1 MTSRRW
7 FCFFARPRRATSLA
21 TRWLPMAGGSSSRV
35 ANDNAAG
42 SGGLL
47 ELTDA
52 HKSFGHLEVI
62 KGVSLAVRKGEHVVI
77 FGPSG
82 GGKSTLLRMMNL
94 LEVPDAGTLT
104 FEDRRYF
111 PYTDNIVNRARRLQ
125 ELRSRIGMVFQRFN
139 LYPHLDAIHNVT
151 LALTDVKKMSRRSA
165 RTKAEASLA
174 EVGLKD
180 RMDHYPAQ
188 LSGGQQQRVAIA
200 RALAMDPKLMLFDE
214 PTSAL
219 DPELIGEVL
228 GVMERLAR
236 EGMTMVVV
244 THEMGFARHVGDRLI
259 FISGGTIVESG
270 GREVLTA
277 PQHERTKTFLEA
289 VL

>member
-1 MTSRRW
+1 MV
-7 FCFFARPRRATSLA
+7 
-21 TRWLPMAGGSSSRV
+21 AGYSS
-35 ANDNAAG
+35 D
-42 SGGLL
+42 SGALL
-47 ELTDA
+47 DLREV
-52 HKSFGHLEVI
+52 HKSFGHVDVI
-62 KGVSLAVRKGEHVVI
+62 KGVTISVRRGEHVVI

-94 LEVPDAGTLT
+94 LEEPDQGTLT
-104 FEDRRYF
+104 FEGKQYF
-111 PYTDNIVNRARRLQ
+111 PHTENILNRHVVLQ
-125 ELRSRIGMVFQRFN
+125 QLRSQIGMVFQRFN
-139 LYPHLDAIHNVT
+139 LYPHLDALHNVT
-151 LALTDVKKMSRRSA
+151 LALTDVKKMSRKAA
-165 RTKAEASLA
+165 RKKAEASLA

-180 RMDHYPAQ
+180 RMDHYPSQ

-244 THEMGFARHVGDRLI
+244 THEMGFARKVGDNLV
-259 FISGGTIVESG
+259 FVSGGVIAESG
-270 GREVLTA
+270 GKEILSAPRE
-277 PQHERTKTFLEA
+277 QRTKAFLEA

>member
-1 MTSRRW
+1 MD
-7 FCFFARPRRATSLA
+7 
-21 TRWLPMAGGSSSRV
+21 V
-35 ANDNAAG
+35 AAG
-42 SGGLL
+42 AGSLL
-47 ELTDA
+47 ELKDV
-52 HKSFGHLEVI
+52 HKSFGHVDVI
-62 KGVSLAVRKGEHVVI
+62 KGVTVTVRKGEHVVI

-94 LEVPDAGTLT
+94 LEQPDKGTMT
-104 FEDRRYF
+104 FEGKQYF
-111 PYTDNIVNRARRLQ
+111 PPTDNMLNRHRVLQ
-125 ELRSRIGMVFQRFN
+125 QLRSQIGMVFQRFN
-139 LYPHLDAIHNVT
+139 LYPHLDALHNVT
-151 LALTDVKKMSRRSA
+151 LALTDVKGMSGRTA
-165 RTKAEASLA
+165 RQKAAACLA
-174 EVGLKD
+174 DVGLKD
-180 RMDHYPAQ
+180 RVDHYPAQ

-244 THEMGFARHVGDRLI
+244 THEMGFARRVGDRLL
-259 FISGGTIVESG
+259 FVSGGVIAESG
-270 GREVLTA
+270 GKEILSAPREA
-277 PQHERTKTFLEA
+277 RTKAFLEA

>member
-1 MTSRRW
+1 VAADVPST
-7 FCFFARPRRATSLA
+7 
-21 TRWLPMAGGSSSRV
+21 AG
-35 ANDNAAG
+35 A
-42 SGGLL
+42 LL
-47 ELTDA
+47 ELNEV
-52 HKSFGHLEVI
+52 HKSFGHVDVI
-62 KGVSLAVRKGEHVVI
+62 KGITVRVRKGEHVVI

-111 PYTDNIVNRARRLQ
+111 PYTDNVVNRARRLQ

-139 LYPHLDAIHNVT
+139 LYPHLDALHNVT
-151 LALTDVKKMSRRSA
+151 LALTDVKKMSRRAA

-174 EVGLKD
+174 EVGLHD

-244 THEMGFARHVGDRLI
+244 THEMGFARRVGDQLL
-259 FISGGTIVESG
+259 FVSGGTIVESG
-270 GREVLTA
+270 GRDILSS
-277 PQHERTKTFLEA
+277 PQHERTKAFLEA

>member
-1 MTSRRW
+1 MVD
-7 FCFFARPRRATSLA
+7 
-21 TRWLPMAGGSSSRV
+21 GSSSKV
-35 ANDNAAG
+35 IAEAQTAVG
-42 SGGLL
+42 PLL
-47 ELTDA
+47 ELKDA
-52 HKSFGHLEVI
+52 HKSFGHVDVI
-62 KGVSLAVRKGEHVVI
+62 KGVTITVRKGEHVVI

-94 LEVPDAGTLT
+94 LETPDSGTLT
-104 FEDRRYF
+104 FEGKQYF
-111 PYTDNIVNRARRLQ
+111 PRNDSVLTHHRVLQ
-125 ELRSRIGMVFQRFN
+125 RLRSQIGMVFQRFN
-139 LYPHLDAIHNVT
+139 LYPHLDAMHNVT
-151 LALTDVKKMSRRSA
+151 LALTDVKKMSRKAAWR
-165 RTKAEASLA
+165 KAEASLA

-244 THEMGFARHVGDRLI
+244 THEMGFARRVGDRLI
-259 FISGGTIVESG
+259 FISGGAIAESG
-270 GREVLTA
+270 GKEVLSA
-277 PQHERTKTFLEA
+277 PQEERTKAFLEA

>member
-1 MTSRRW
+1 VSVDL
-7 FCFFARPRRATSLA
+7 AAT
-21 TRWLPMAGGSSSRV
+21 AGP
-35 ANDNAAG
+35 
-42 SGGLL
+42 LL
-47 ELTDA
+47 ELADV
-52 HKSFGHLEVI
+52 HKSFGHVYVI
-62 KGVSLAVRKGEHVVI
+62 KGITVTVRKGEHVVI

-94 LEVPDAGTLT
+94 LEVPDRGTLT
-104 FEDRRYF
+104 FEGKQCF
-111 PYTDNIVNRARRLQ
+111 PPSGHVVGKARQLQRLRQ
-125 ELRSRIGMVFQRFN
+125 QIGMVFQRFN
-139 LYPHLDAIHNVT
+139 LYPHLDALHNVT
-151 LALTDVKKMSRRSA
+151 LALTDAKKMSWKAA
-165 RTKAEASLA
+165 REKAEASLA

-244 THEMGFARHVGDRLI
+244 THEMGFARRVGDRLL
-259 FISGGTIVESG
+259 FISGGVLAESG
-270 GREVLTA
+270 GKEVLTS
-277 PQHERTKTFLEA
+277 PREERTKAFLDA

>member
-1 MTSRRW
+1 MVD
-7 FCFFARPRRATSLA
+7 
-21 TRWLPMAGGSSSRV
+21 GSSSNV
-35 ANDNAAG
+35 GAEALAG
-42 SGGLL
+42 GRPLL
-47 ELTDA
+47 ELKDA
-52 HKSFGHLEVI
+52 HKSFGHVSVI
-62 KGVSLAVRKGEHVVI
+62 KGVTITVRKGEHVVI

-94 LEVPDAGTLT
+94 LETPDSGTLT
-104 FEDRRYF
+104 FEGTQYF
-111 PYTDNIVNRARRLQ
+111 PRTANILNHHRVLQ
-125 ELRSRIGMVFQRFN
+125 QLRSQIGMVFQRFN
-139 LYPHLDAIHNVT
+139 LYPHLDAMHNVT
-151 LALTDVKKMSRRSA
+151 LALTDVKRMSRKAA
-165 RTKAEASLA
+165 RRKAEASLA

-180 RMDHYPAQ
+180 RMDHYPSQ

-244 THEMGFARHVGDRLI
+244 THEMGFARRVGDRLV
-259 FISGGTIVESG
+259 FVSGGVIAESG
-270 GREVLTA
+270 GKEVLSE
-277 PQHERTKTFLEA
+277 PQGERTRAFLEA

>member
-1 MTSRRW
+1 VD
-7 FCFFARPRRATSLA
+7 
-21 TRWLPMAGGSSSRV
+21 GSSTSVSADTEPSTRP
-35 ANDNAAG
+35 
-42 SGGLL
+42 LL
-47 ELTDA
+47 ELKDA
-52 HKSFGHLEVI
+52 HKSFGHVDVI
-62 KGVSLAVRKGEHVVI
+62 KGVSITVRKGEHVVI

-94 LEVPDAGTLT
+94 LEIPDSGTLT
-104 FEDRRYF
+104 FEGKQYF
-111 PYTDNIVNRARRLQ
+111 PYKDSVLNRHRMLQ
-125 ELRSRIGMVFQRFN
+125 RLRSQIGMVFQRFN
-139 LYPHLDAIHNVT
+139 LYPHLDALQNVT
-151 LALTDVKKMSRRSA
+151 LALTDVKKMSRRAA
-165 RTKAEASLA
+165 RIKAEASLA

-180 RMDHYPAQ
+180 RIDHYPAQ

-244 THEMGFARHVGDRLI
+244 THEMGFARRVGDRLL
-259 FISGGTIVESG
+259 FVSGGVIAESG
-270 GREVLTA
+270 GKEVLSG
-277 PQHERTKTFLEA
+277 PREERTKAFLEA

>member
-1 MTSRRW
+1 V
-7 FCFFARPRRATSLA
+7 ATDVPS
-21 TRWLPMAGGSSSRV
+21 TAG
-35 ANDNAAG
+35 A
-42 SGGLL
+42 LL
-47 ELTDA
+47 ELNEV
-52 HKSFGHLEVI
+52 HKSFGHVDVI
-62 KGVSLAVRKGEHVVI
+62 KGITVRVRKGEHVVI

-139 LYPHLDAIHNVT
+139 LYPHLDALHNVT

-244 THEMGFARHVGDRLI
+244 THEMGFARRVGDQLL
-259 FISGGTIVESG
+259 FVSGGTIVESG
-270 GREVLTA
+270 GRDILSS
-277 PQHERTKTFLEA
+277 PQHERTKAFLEA

>member
-1 MTSRRW
+1 MTHTQAD
-7 FCFFARPRRATSLA
+7 FT
-21 TRWLPMAGGSSSRV
+21 
-35 ANDNAAG
+35 
-42 SGGLL
+42 GGLL
-47 ELTDA
+47 VLDNVS
-52 HKSFGHLEVI
+52 KSFGHVEVI
-62 KGVSLAVRKGEHVVI
+62 KGISLTVRKGEHVVI

-94 LEVPDAGTLT
+94 LEVPDSGTVT
-104 FEDRRYF
+104 FQDRKYF
-111 PYTDNIVNRARRLQ
+111 PHAGNMINKAARLQ
-125 ELRSRIGMVFQRFN
+125 QLRSQIGMVFQRFN
-139 LYPHLDAIHNVT
+139 LYPHLTALQNVT
-151 LALTDVKKMSRRSA
+151 LALTDVKKMA
-165 RTKAEASLA
+165 RKAAREKGEARLA

-228 GVMERLAR
+228 GVMEKLAR
-236 EGMTMVVV
+236 EGMTMVAV
-244 THEMGFARHVGDRLI
+244 THEMGFAKRVGDHLV
-259 FISGGTIVESG
+259 FISGGVIAESG
-270 GREVLTA
+270 GKEVLSD
-277 PQHERTKTFLEA
+277 PQQERTKAFLEA

>member
-1 MTSRRW
+1 
-7 FCFFARPRRATSLA
+7 
-21 TRWLPMAGGSSSRV
+21 MAAGSSS
-35 ANDNAAG
+35 NAIAEVGAG
-42 SGGLL
+42 ALL
-47 ELTDA
+47 ELRDV
-52 HKSFGHLEVI
+52 HKSFGHVDVI
-62 KGVSLAVRKGEHVVI
+62 KGVTVTVRKGEHLVI

-94 LEVPDAGTLT
+94 LEIPDAGTLT
-104 FEDRRYF
+104 FEGQQYF
-111 PYTDNIVNRARRLQ
+111 PYKDQLINRARRLQ
-125 ELRSRIGMVFQRFN
+125 KLRTQIGMVFQRFN
-139 LYPHLDAIHNVT
+139 LYPHLDALHNVT
-151 LALTDVKKMSRRSA
+151 LALTDAKRMSRKVA
-165 RTKAEASLA
+165 REKAESSLA

-200 RALAMDPKLMLFDE
+200 RALAMDPKVMLFDE

-244 THEMGFARHVGDRLI
+244 THEMGFARHVGDRLL
-259 FISGGTIVESG
+259 FVSGGVIAESG
-270 GREVLTA
+270 GKEVLTN
-277 PQHERTKTFLEA
+277 PQQERTRSFLEA

>member
-1 MTSRRW
+1 MTQM
-7 FCFFARPRRATSLA
+7 AADLA
-21 TRWLPMAGGSSSRV
+21 GALLV
-35 ANDNAAG
+35 LDNV
-42 SGGLL
+42 S
-47 ELTDA
+47 
-52 HKSFGHLEVI
+52 KSFGHVEVI
-62 KGVSLAVRKGEHVVI
+62 KGITLTVRKGEHVVI

-82 GGKSTLLRMMNL
+82 GGKSTLLRLMNL
-94 LEVPDAGTLT
+94 LEVPDSGTVT

-111 PYTDNIVNRARRLQ
+111 PHSGSTLDRASRLQ
-125 ELRSRIGMVFQRFN
+125 QLRSQIGMVFQRFN
-139 LYPHLDAIHNVT
+139 LYPHLTALQNVT
-151 LALTDVKKMSRRSA
+151 LALTDVKKMNRNAA
-165 RTKAEASLA
+165 RDKAEAKLA

-228 GVMERLAR
+228 GVMEKLAR
-236 EGMTMVVV
+236 EGMTMVAV
-244 THEMGFARHVGDRLI
+244 THEMGFAKHVGDRLI
-259 FISGGTIVESG
+259 FVSGGVIAESG
-270 GREVLTA
+270 GKELLSN
-277 PQHERTKTFLEA
+277 PQQQRTKAFLEA

>member
-1 MTSRRW
+1 MSGVQ
-7 FCFFARPRRATSLA
+7 AT
-21 TRWLPMAGGSSSRV
+21 
-35 ANDNAAG
+35 DY
-42 SGGLL
+42 SGALL
-47 ELTDA
+47 ELKDV
-52 HKSFGHLEVI
+52 HKSFGHVDVI
-62 KGVSLAVRKGEHVVI
+62 NGVSLPVRKGEHVVI

-94 LEVPDAGTLT
+94 LEIPDSGTVS
-104 FEDRRYF
+104 FENRQYF
-111 PYTDNIVNRARRLQ
+111 PHSGNLLDRASRLQ
-125 ELRSRIGMVFQRFN
+125 QLRSQIGMVFQRFN
-139 LYPHLDAIHNVT
+139 LYPHLTALQNVS
-151 LALTDVKKMSRRSA
+151 LALTDVKRLSRKAA
-165 RTKAEASLA
+165 REKAQECLA
-174 EVGLKD
+174 DVGLKD
-180 RMDHYPAQ
+180 REEHYPAQ

-259 FISGGTIVESG
+259 FVSGGVIAESG
-270 GREVLTA
+270 GKEILSN
-277 PQHERTKTFLEA
+277 PQQERTKAFLEA

>member
-1 MTSRRW
+1 V
-7 FCFFARPRRATSLA
+7 AT
-21 TRWLPMAGGSSSRV
+21 
-35 ANDNAAG
+35 DNAAG
-42 SGGLL
+42 SGSLL

-94 LEVPDAGTLT
+94 LEVPDSGTLT
-104 FEDRRYF
+104 FEGRLYF
-111 PYTDNIVNRARRLQ
+111 PHRGMVLNRARHLQ
-125 ELRSRIGMVFQRFN
+125 QLRSQIGMVFQRFN
-139 LYPHLDAIHNVT
+139 LYPHLNALHNVT
-151 LALTDVKKMSRRSA
+151 LALTDVKKMSRKAA
-165 RTKAEASLA
+165 RLKAEASLA

-180 RMDHYPAQ
+180 RMDHYPSQ

-200 RALAMDPKLMLFDE
+200 RSLAMDPKLMLFDE

-244 THEMGFARHVGDRLI
+244 THEMGFARQVGDRLI

>member
-1 MTSRRW
+1 MIAVQPS
-7 FCFFARPRRATSLA
+7 ASGALLA
-21 TRWLPMAGGSSSRV
+21 LNNV
-35 ANDNAAG
+35 
-42 SGGLL
+42 
-47 ELTDA
+47 

-62 KGVSLAVRKGEHVVI
+62 KGISLTVRKGEHVVI

-94 LEVPDAGTLT
+94 LEIPDSGTVT
-104 FEDRRYF
+104 FEDTQYF
-111 PYTDNIVNRARRLQ
+111 PHSGTVFDKAGRLQ
-125 ELRSRIGMVFQRFN
+125 QLRSQIGMVFQRFN
-139 LYPHLDAIHNVT
+139 LYPHLTALQNVS
-151 LALTDVKKMSRRSA
+151 LALTDVKKMPRKPA
-165 RTKAEASLA
+165 REKAEARLA
-174 EVGLKD
+174 EVGLQD

-228 GVMERLAR
+228 GVMEKLAK
-236 EGMTMVVV
+236 EGMTMVAV
-244 THEMGFARHVGDRLI
+244 THEMGFAKRVGDRLV
-259 FISGGTIVESG
+259 FVSGGVIAESG
-270 GREVLTA
+270 GKEVLSH
-277 PQHERTKTFLEA
+277 PQNERTKAFLEA

>member
-1 MTSRRW
+1 
-7 FCFFARPRRATSLA
+7 
-21 TRWLPMAGGSSSRV
+21 MAADVPST
-35 ANDNAAG
+35 AG
-42 SGGLL
+42 ALL
-47 ELTDA
+47 ELKEV
-52 HKSFGHLEVI
+52 HKSFGHVDVI
-62 KGVSLAVRKGEHVVI
+62 KGITVRVRKGEHVVI

-111 PYTDNIVNRARRLQ
+111 PYTDNVVNRARRLQ

-139 LYPHLDAIHNVT
+139 LYPHLDALHNVT
-151 LALTDVKKMSRRSA
+151 LALTDVKKMSRGSA
-165 RTKAEASLA
+165 RKKAEASLA
-174 EVGLKD
+174 EVGLHD

-244 THEMGFARHVGDRLI
+244 THEMGFARRVGDQLL
-259 FISGGTIVESG
+259 FVSGGTIVESG
-270 GREVLTA
+270 GRDILSS
-277 PQHERTKTFLEA
+277 PQHERTKAFLEA

>member
-1 MTSRRW
+1 
-7 FCFFARPRRATSLA
+7 
-21 TRWLPMAGGSSSRV
+21 MAGFSS
-35 ANDNAAG
+35 D
-42 SGGLL
+42 SGALL
-47 ELTDA
+47 ELRDA
-52 HKSFGHLEVI
+52 HKSFGHVDVI
-62 KGVSLAVRKGEHVVI
+62 KGISISVRKGEHVVI

-94 LEVPDAGTLT
+94 LEVPDSGSLM
-104 FEDRRYF
+104 FEGKQYF
-111 PYTDNIVNRARRLQ
+111 PRTENVVERARVLQ
-125 ELRSRIGMVFQRFN
+125 RLRSQIGMVFQRFN
-139 LYPHLDAIHNVT
+139 LYPHLDALHNVT
-151 LALTDVKKMSRRSA
+151 LALTDVKKMSWRAA
-165 RTKAEASLA
+165 REKAQASLA
-174 EVGLKD
+174 EVGLRD
-180 RMDHYPAQ
+180 RMDHYPSQ

-244 THEMGFARHVGDRLI
+244 THEMGFARHVGDHLV
-259 FISGGTIVESG
+259 FVSGGVIAESG
-270 GREVLTA
+270 GKEILSAPRE
-277 PQHERTKTFLEA
+277 QRTKAFLEA

>member
-1 MTSRRW
+1 MVD
-7 FCFFARPRRATSLA
+7 
-21 TRWLPMAGGSSSRV
+21 GSSSNV
-35 ANDNAAG
+35 TVDIVQTVG
-42 SGGLL
+42 PLL
-47 ELTDA
+47 ELKEV
-52 HKSFGHLEVI
+52 HKSFGHVDVI
-62 KGVSLAVRKGEHVVI
+62 KGVSVTVRKGEHVVI

-94 LEVPDAGTLT
+94 LEVPDSGSLT
-104 FEDRRYF
+104 FEGKQYF
-111 PYTDNIVNRARRLQ
+111 PRTDNVLKRHIVLQ
-125 ELRSRIGMVFQRFN
+125 SLRSQIGMVFQRFN
-139 LYPHLDAIHNVT
+139 LYPHLDALHNVT
-151 LALTDVKKMSRRSA
+151 LALTDVKGMSRRSA
-165 RTKAEASLA
+165 RQKAEASLA

-180 RMDHYPAQ
+180 RIDHYPSQ

-244 THEMGFARHVGDRLI
+244 THEMGFARRVGDRLL
-259 FISGGTIVESG
+259 FVSGGVIAEAG
-270 GREVLTA
+270 GKEILANPRE
-277 PQHERTKTFLEA
+277 ERTKAFLEA

>member
-1 MTSRRW
+1 M
-7 FCFFARPRRATSLA
+7 
-21 TRWLPMAGGSSSRV
+21 M
-35 ANDNAAG
+35 
-42 SGGLL
+42 SGAGLL
-47 ELTDA
+47 LQLTDV
-52 HKSFGHLEVI
+52 HKSFGHVDVI
-62 KGVSLAVRKGEHVVI
+62 KGVTITVRKGEHVVI

-94 LEVPDAGTLT
+94 LETPDSGTLT
-104 FEDRRYF
+104 FEGKQYF
-111 PYTDNIVNRARRLQ
+111 PRTESPLTRYRVLQ
-125 ELRSRIGMVFQRFN
+125 QLRSQIGMVFQRFN
-139 LYPHLDAIHNVT
+139 LYPHLDALHNVT
-151 LALTDVKKMSRRSA
+151 LALTDVKKMSRRAA
-165 RTKAEASLA
+165 RKKAEASLA

-180 RMDHYPAQ
+180 RTDHYPSQ

-228 GVMERLAR
+228 GVMERLAS

-244 THEMGFARHVGDRLI
+244 THEMGFARRVGDKLV
-259 FISGGTIVESG
+259 FVSGGVIAESG
-270 GREVLTA
+270 GKEVLSS
-277 PQHERTKTFLEA
+277 PREQRTKAFLEA